1 MIFLTKEYWSNI
13 NEAHTRNKGICF
25 ENLVKKLLNAEY
37 GNAVFQ
43 ETRESWDGSRDFY
56 YYSQQ
61 RKYWAEC
68 KNYASNIDLK
78 VLASTLIMAQLS
90 EIDTILYYSYSMT
103 IYQPRRQNVSTY
115 EISKDDLY
123 RWADEVLK
131 PTADLAFA
139 GDGNFLCGEWCGFC
153 KAKNECRARAE
164 ANLKLTQHDF
174 KLPPLLTDTEI
185 EVILGKVDELVSW
198 ASDIKEY
205 ALQQALSG
213 KEWTGFKIVEG
224 RSNRR
229 YSNEAAVIDAVEKA
243 GFDPYEKKLLGI
255 TAMQKLLGKSR
266 FDELLTAYIEK
277 PQGKPTL
284 VPDSDKRPA
293 MNTAKNDFMEENDN
307 E

>member
-1 MIFLTKEYWSNI
+1 MPRQS
-13 NEAHTRNKGICF
+13 RS
-25 ENLVKKLLNAEY
+25 KL
-37 GNAVFQ
+37 
-43 ETRESWDGSRDFY
+43 
-56 YYSQQ
+56 
-61 RKYWAEC
+61 K
-68 KNYASNIDLK
+68 
-78 VLASTLIMAQLS
+78 
-90 EIDTILYYSYSMT
+90 
-103 IYQPRRQNVSTY
+103 
-115 EISKDDLY
+115 
-123 RWADEVLK
+123 
-131 PTADLAFA
+131 
-139 GDGNFLCGEWCGFC
+139 
-153 KAKNECRARAE
+153 ARA
-164 ANLKLTQHDF
+164 ARLQA
-174 KLPPLLTDTEI
+174 PALLTDTEI

-213 KEWTGFKIVEG
+213 KEWTGFKLVEG

-243 GFDPYEKKLLGI
+243 GFDPYEKKLLGV